1 MARTRLKLLML
12 AVILP
17 ALAICWRLW
26 SFQLHPATHQEYKIR
41 AESAQLRTLQPL
53 RGSILDRRGD
63 VLAESRSGFDI
74 HFVYS
79 DLNPRHIVIEVV
91 CEELDRIGDF
101 PSAAE
106 MEAGLA
112 GNFDIEKLESLLRQ
126 RIPFKPEWVP
136 LATWIPPAAAE
147 RIRLRLGPRRYFRDN
162 FELRVMEDKPLEAQQ
177 AHFGLWFR
185 PAEVF
190 RMELTLRRLSQS
202 IDRYDAEG
210 LMERLQL
217 SLQKIEVMVA
227 RDIQSDI
234 QSGADALFTRKKERN
249 SRRIFYRRGHLLAP
263 DISLD
268 SVSRIEYN
276 PDLFPGIRIV
286 DSSRRIYPH
295 GEVFG
300 ALTGHLRQLN
310 NRDLKILEE
319 SGRLLDRYPKVSSAE
334 AFAVLRQEALRPND
348 VVGEGGLEE
357 QYDLSLRG
365 EYGMRLQQVGKNG
378 RGGKLLASLSST
390 RGNDIHTTIDS
401 KLQELLYRQLW
412 AECAH
417 HGHAA
422 ASAALMEIPSGAIL
436 ASTAYP
442 GYDPNRIRD
451 ANYHKE
457 MNASLGSQTSDWL
470 LDRPRSKA
478 LYPGSIFKIVTAIA
492 ALENGADWEGAV
504 DPLRK
509 YECRVGERKPFSM
522 RCSSRY
528 GHGHLNLYEAFE
540 ASCNNYFYYLA
551 ARHLDAGSFNQWARK
566 LGCGDLTGIDLPTMG
581 GSYDRGFLKNPEDV
595 KGEKALC
602 MYGIGQVQVQMTPL
616 QALRMVGAVAAGL
629 KTAPRP
635 WLVKKKTPDKIYT
648 RNSRTAAIVQECMK
662 RVVSGPHGTVHGKFG
677 LEDFNFAAKTGTAQ
691 YKSNNSRYHS
701 WMVGYGP
708 LPDPS
713 IAFVVVCEK
722 SRLGG
727 GDACSPIVR
736 ELMEYLAGGDPRFLA
751 NQESSFNSS
760 RETGAGR

>member
-53 RGSILDRRGD
+53 RGSILDRRGG

-91 CEELDRIGDF
+91 CEELARIGDF
-101 PSAAE
+101 PSVAE

-112 GNFDIEKLESLLRQ
+112 GNVDIEKLESLLRQ
-126 RIPFKPEWVP
+126 GIPFKPEWVP

-147 RIRLRLGPRRYFRDN
+147 RLRLRLGPRRYFRDN

-177 AHFGLWFR
+177 AHFDLWFR

-217 SLQKIEVMVA
+217 SLKKIEAMVA

-234 QSGADALFTRKKERN
+234 RSGADALFTRKKERN

-310 NRDLKILEE
+310 NRDLKVLEE

-348 VVGEGGLEE
+348 VVGGGGLEE

-457 MNASLGSQTSDWL
+457 MNASLGSQTPDWL

-509 YECRVGERKPFSM
+509 YECRVGEQKPFSM

-551 ARHLDAGSFNQWARK
+551 AKHLDAGSFNQWARK

-581 GSYDRGFLKNPEDV
+581 GSYDRGFLENPEGV

-616 QALRMVGAVAAGL
+616 QALRMVGAVATGL
-629 KTAPRP
+629 KVAPRP
-635 WLVKKKTPDKIYT
+635 WLVKKKTPDRIYT

-662 RVVSGPHGTVHGKFG
+662 RVVSDPHGTVHGKFG